1 MVMMRSKNC
10 NNRDKL
16 IPWDLLLKDFK
27 NDLNAEEKKHLN
39 LWLESSSCRDLY
51 VSLKK
56 LWFTLMRY
64 QECESENDV
73 DYLWNK
79 MQSRINKKKKF
90 SYNIPFVR
98 LVAVAVVLVFVFGL
112 YFMFQSVQ
120 ERKDLLAYTTY
131 TALTGKSKVMLPDS
145 SIVWLNKGATL
156 SYKLNQKDE
165 RRVILNGEALFEV
178 YKNPQKS
185 FVVEA
190 REIEVKVFGT
200 TFSVR
205 NMENEED
212 IRVALLKGSVAAATD
227 NQTEKIVPGERV
239 IYSVEKDL
247 IVKEKAD
254 VAFESLW
261 AKDTLSINKMP
272 LEEVVRYL
280 EKWYD
285 KKILLGE
292 SVSKNQAFTFSL
304 TDEPLEEVLRLIS
317 RISPIQYQF
326 NDEDIVVINKLNK
339 RKN

>member
-1 MVMMRSKNC
+1 MMRSKNC

-165 RRVILNGEALFEV
+165 RRVILKGEALFDV

-185 FVVEA
+185 FVVET
-190 REIEVKVFGT
+190 RDIEVKVFGT

-205 NMENEED
+205 TMDGEED
-212 IRVALLKGSVAAATD
+212 IRVSLLKGSVAVATG
-227 NQTEKIVPGERV
+227 NQIEKIVPGEMA
-239 IYSVEKDL
+239 IYSSKIDR
-247 IVKEKAD
+247 IKKEKVD

-261 AKDTLSINKMP
+261 AKDTLNIERMP
-272 LEEVVRYL
+272 LKMVVRYL
-280 EKWYD
+280 EKWYN

-326 NDEDIVVINKLNK
+326 NDDDIVVINESSKH
-339 RKN
+339 KN

>member
-1 MVMMRSKNC
+1 MMRSKNC

-212 IRVALLKGSVAAATD
+212 IRVALLKGSVAVATD

-247 IVKEKAD
+247 IV
-254 VAFESLW
+254 
-261 AKDTLSINKMP
+261 KDTLSINKMP

>member
-1 MVMMRSKNC
+1 MNGD
-10 NNRDKL
+10 NRNKF
-16 IPWDLLLKDFK
+16 IPWDLLIKDFK
-27 NDLNAEEKKHLN
+27 NDLKEEEKNHLN
-39 LWLESSSCRDLY
+39 LWLENSSCRGLY

-56 LWFTLMRY
+56 LWFTLMKY
-64 QECESENDV
+64 QECGPESDV
-73 DYLWNK
+73 DSLWNE

-98 LVAVAVVLVFVFGL
+98 LIAVAVVLVFVFGL
-112 YFMFQSVQ
+112 YFMFHSAQ

-212 IRVALLKGSVAAATD
+212 IRVALLKGSVAVATD